1 MNGSLALIGSGEYLP
16 AMAAFEK
23 SLLDDAIA
31 HGKAPTYIQIP
42 TAAGKESADRIDYWK
57 KLGQSQAQR
66 IGVNSIHLPI
76 YTREDAYKQE
86 HVDAINNSALMY
98 MSGGDP
104 HHLATTLIDTP
115 VWSAIVSNWQ
125 SGASLAGCSAGA
137 MVLSSQIPN
146 FRFTKNPPTQGLNLL
161 PNVRVIPHFNK
172 FFRWIPESAAKVLIL
187 TEKVRTGCAKFLPCS
202 AESITLSSYKAFSA
216 SLNWPSL
223 FSFSGG
229 HFQPRKIPLL
239 NNSVG
244 NLKNLCAN
252 YAGNRKELING
263 TCCSYWRLSWTW
275 P

>member
-42 TAAGKESADRIDYWK
+42 TAAGKESADRISYWK
-57 KLGQSQAQR
+57 KLGQTQAQR

-76 YTREDAYKQE
+76 YTREDAFKQE

-115 VWSAIVSNWQ
+115 VWSEIVSNWQ

-146 FRFTKNPPTQGLNLL
+146 FRFTKSPPTQGLNLL

-172 FFRWIPESAAKVLIL
+172 FFRWIPESAAKVLLHVPSDAIL
-187 TEKVRTGCAKFLPCS
+187 IGVDEMTAIVKRSGAEHWLVVGDAKVHVLKGLPD
-202 AESITLSSYKAFSA
+202 
-216 SLNWPSL
+216 
-223 FSFSGG
+223 
-229 HFQPRKIPLL
+229 Q
-239 NNSVG
+239 
-244 NLKNLCAN
+244 
-252 YAGNRKELING
+252 ELHDGQMIDLII
-263 TCCSYWRLSWTW
+263 S
-275 P
+275 PQ